1 METTAVEMVTCNGYS
16 VKASIVEGIK
26 VKLAETKDPRNL
38 SAGDFYVA
46 YKFGLL
52 EGMLPGWRRASAE
65 KSGFG
70 TLLDLAEDRHEYA
83 AAIAAVT
90 APKIAKKGNRADRD
104 AKIVELY
111 REGKKPSA
119 IAKEIGLSQTR
130 VRGILIQAGLL
141 VVKKKGE

>member
-16 VKASIVEGIK
+16 VKASIVEEIK
-26 VKLAETKDPRNL
+26 AQLAETKDPRSL

-52 EGMLPGWRRASAE
+52 EGMLPGWKRSSAE
-65 KSGFG
+65 KSNFG

-83 AAIAAVT
+83 AAIAA
-90 APKIAKKGNRADRD
+90 PKAAKKGNRADRD

-111 REGKKPSA
+111 GEGKKPSA
-119 IAKEIGLSQTR
+119 IAKEIGLSQAR

>member
-26 VKLAETKDPRNL
+26 AQLAETKDPRSL

-52 EGMLPGWRRASAE
+52 EGMLPGWRRASAK

-70 TLLDLAEDRHEYA
+70 ALLDLAEDRHEYA
-83 AAIAAVT
+83 AAVT
-90 APKIAKKGNRADRD
+90 APKIARRGNCADRD

-111 REGKKPSA
+111 GEGKKPSA
-119 IAKEIGLSQTR
+119 IAKEIGLSQAR
-130 VRGILIQAGLL
+130 VRGILIQARLR
-141 VVKKKGE
+141 VIKKKGE

>member
-1 METTAVEMVTCNGYS
+1 METAAVEMVTCNGFS
-16 VKASIVEGIK
+16 VKASIVEEIK
-26 VKLAETKDPRNL
+26 AQLAETKDPRSL

-52 EGMLPGWRRASAE
+52 EGILPGWRRASAE
-65 KSGFG
+65 KSSFE
-70 TLLDLAEDRHEYA
+70 TLLDLAEDRHEY
-83 AAIAAVT
+83 T

-111 REGKKPSA
+111 GEGKKPSA
-119 IAKEIGLSQTR
+119 IAKEIGLSQAR